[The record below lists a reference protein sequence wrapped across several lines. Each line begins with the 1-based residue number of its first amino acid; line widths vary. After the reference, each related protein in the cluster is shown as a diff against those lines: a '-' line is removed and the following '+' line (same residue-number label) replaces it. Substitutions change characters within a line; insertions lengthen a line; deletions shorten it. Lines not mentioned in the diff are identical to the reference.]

1 MGRRGLCGEMEEEE
15 RLCGEM
21 EEEGGCV
28 VRWRKREVVW

>member
-1 MGRRGLCGEMEEEE
+1 MVRWRKREEGGLCGEMEEEE

-28 VRWRKREVVW
+28 VR